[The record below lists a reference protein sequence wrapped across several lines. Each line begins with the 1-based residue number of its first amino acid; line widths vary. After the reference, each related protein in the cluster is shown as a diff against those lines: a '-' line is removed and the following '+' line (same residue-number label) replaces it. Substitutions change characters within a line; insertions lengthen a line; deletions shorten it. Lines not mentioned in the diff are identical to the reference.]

1 MLRHTL
7 TLICALC
14 ISPLPVAAQSSR
26 RAGDSGAATP
36 AATSVPSAAAPATP
50 PPANPAERPAWLK
63 ARLDALF
70 TSPALAGAKIS
81 VLVLDAES
89 GKPVYGRNE
98 KNGLNAASNVKLVTS
113 AAALALLGPE
123 FRWKTA
129 VLGLAPAEGGRAVSP
144 AGELQ
149 GDLFLRASGDP
160 TLTAHDLA
168 ELASELS
175 AVGLRRVHGGLVVDA
190 TAFDSATVGPSY
202 DEKDDSAAF
211 RAPSSA
217 ASLNSNAVSVIITP
231 GPSAGAAARVVLDP
245 PSSNLVLAG
254 RVTTASKGPAAPIV
268 QTSDAG
274 KGQTR
279 VTVSGRILLGSE
291 PRIVLRRIVQ
301 PDLFLGQTFKQVLQK
316 RGITIDQPLRLAAA
330 PKNGLRTLATH
341 DSPTL
346 AVVVHELGKRS
357 NNFVAEQVL
366 RTLGGEVMG
375 KPGTWQKGLDA
386 VARYLEGLGIAKA
399 SFTMHNGS
407 GLYDSNRFSAEQIAT
422 VVRAAMRDF
431 RISGEFLASLAVS
444 GADGTLAN
452 RMTGSAA
459 ERYVR
464 AKTGT
469 LAKVSCL
476 SGVAGAPGQKPLVFS
491 FLMNDLRSPVEARAL
506 QDQATELLV
515 GFLDP
520 TLLEK
525 R

>member
-1 MLRHTL
+1 MLRHTFALIFTICFGPL
-7 TLICALC
+7 T
-14 ISPLPVAAQSSR
+14 VAAQPSR
-26 RAGDSGAATP
+26 PVSDGAAVT
-36 AATSVPSAAAPATP
+36 ASAAPAPPPPSSP

-63 ARLDALF
+63 ARLDAIF
-70 TSPALAGAKIS
+70 TSPALAGAKVS
-81 VLVLDAES
+81 VMVLDAES
-89 GKPVYGRNE
+89 GKPIYSRNE
-98 KNGLNAASNVKLVTS
+98 KSGLNAASNVKLVTS

-129 VLGLAPAEGGRAVSP
+129 VLGLAPAEGGRAINP

-149 GDLFLRASGDP
+149 GDLFLRVSGDP
-160 TLTAHDLA
+160 TLTTQDLA
-168 ELASELS
+168 ELASEL
-175 AVGLRRVHGGLVVDA
+175 AAIGLRKVRGGVVVDA
-190 TAFDSATVGPSY
+190 SAFDSATVGPSY

-217 ASLNSNAVSVIITP
+217 ASLNSNAVTVIITP
-231 GPSAGAAARVVLDP
+231 GPSAGAPARVVLDP
-245 PSSNLVLAG
+245 PSSNLVMAG
-254 RVTTASKGPAAPIV
+254 RVTTAAKGPAAPIV

-274 KGQTR
+274 NGQTR
-279 VTVSGRILLGSE
+279 VTVSGRIRLGSE
-291 PRIVLRRIVQ
+291 PRIVLRRIIQ
-301 PDLFLGQTFKQVLQK
+301 PDLFLGQTFKQILQK
-316 RGITIDQPLRLAAA
+316 RGITIDKPVRVAAA
-330 PKNGLRTLATH
+330 PKDGLRTLGSH

-366 RTLGGEVMG
+366 RTLGAEVMG
-375 KPGTWQKGLDA
+375 RPGTWQKGLDA
-386 VARYLEGLGIAKA
+386 VARYLESMGIAKA
-399 SFTMHNGS
+399 SYTMRNGS

-422 VVRAAMRDF
+422 VIRSAMRDF

-452 RMTGSAA
+452 RMAGSAA
-459 ERYVR
+459 ERYLR

-491 FLMNDLRSPVEARAL
+491 FLMNDVRSPVEARVL
-506 QDQATELLV
+506 QDQASELLV

-520 TLLEK
+520 ALLEK

>member
-1 MLRHTL
+1 MLRHQL
-7 TLICALC
+7 TLIFALGLGTL
-14 ISPLPVAAQSSR
+14 SAVAQAAS
-26 RAGDSGAATP
+26 DSGAATS
-36 AATSVPSAAAPATP
+36 AATPTPLSSVP
-50 PPANPAERPAWLK
+50 PPANPEERPAWLK

-70 TSPALAGAKIS
+70 SSPALTGAKIS
-81 VLVLDAES
+81 ILVLDAES
-89 GKPVYGRNE
+89 GKPIYGRNE
-98 KNGLNAASNVKLVTS
+98 KSALNAASNVKLVTT

-129 VLGLAPAEGGRAVSP
+129 VLGLAPGEGGRAISP

-160 TLTAHDLA
+160 TLTTQDLA

-175 AVGLRRVHGGLVVDA
+175 AIGLRRVHGGLLVDA

-217 ASLNSNAVSVIITP
+217 ASLNGNTVAVIITP
-231 GPSAGAAARVVLDP
+231 GPSAGAPARVVLDP
-245 PSSNLVLAG
+245 PSANVVLTG
-254 RVTTASKGPAAPIV
+254 RATTASKGPAAPIV

-274 KGQTR
+274 NGQTR

-316 RGITIDQPLRLAAA
+316 RGITIDQPLRVAAA

-386 VARYLEGLGIAKA
+386 VARYLDGLGIAKA
-399 SFTMHNGS
+399 SFTMRNGS
-407 GLYDSNRFSAEQIAT
+407 GLYDSNRFSAEQMAT
-422 VVRAAMRDF
+422 VIRAATRDF
-431 RISGEFLASLAVS
+431 RISGEYLASLAVS

-491 FLMNDLRSPVEARAL
+491 FLMNDVRSPVEARAL

-520 TLLEK
+520 TLLE
-525 R
+525 RR